1 MNKFHFSTRPERIM
15 EDYLQNHGIFF
26 RRQVTFGNNTYR
38 CDFMIERPQYLLILE
53 IDENQHHQETDHN
66 HYVRMNIMKT
76 IAQGQLVAQNKVK
89 PIVFFRLNP
98 DRFRKG
104 QSLCTLSL
112 DERFTFA
119 CETIK
124 TYQPKSSYDIVY
136 FFYDE
141 DQGKLTRNTAF
152 THGQCVIKDCD
163 RVKLQVED
171 DEDNSDEDDYDNV
184 SQMEEEDEEEEET
197 IDESAPICVKSG
209 CIGRVQKHLNGKY
222 KKLCPRHLCMQRK
235 YDHKKRNNEAD
246 SFWVLKCGKL

>member
-1 MNKFHFSTRPERIM
+1 M
-15 EDYLQNHGIFF
+15 
-26 RRQVTFGNNTYR
+26 TFGNNTYR

-66 HYVRMNIMKT
+66 HYVRMDIMKT

-98 DRFRKG
+98 DRFRKR
-104 QSLCTLSL
+104 QSLCTLSI

-136 FFYDE
+136 LFYDE
-141 DQGKLTRNTAF
+141 DQGKLTRNTDF

-171 DEDNSDEDDYDNV
+171 DEDNSDEDACDNEEDDCDI
-184 SQMEEEDEEEEET
+184 SQMEEEDGRQLS
-197 IDESAPICVKSG
+197 IDASAPMCVRVG
-209 CIGRVQKHLNGKY
+209 CDIHVERYLNGKY
-222 KKLCPRHLCMQRK
+222 KKLCPRHLGIQQK
-235 YDHKKRNNEAD
+235 YDRKKRQFRDRN
-246 SFWVLKCGKL
+246 